1 LDAHNRIV
9 VQVPH
14 TFSKPVIA
22 KEHVGNRLREL
33 FIGYGLPLL
42 SVSVAIG
49 ATLLL
54 SQITREARSSAVFFL
69 AAIMVSSWYAGRPGG
84 FLAIG
89 LSVVSINFLFL
100 KPLAA
105 YSLTIYDLP
114 LVLVFCTLAVIITYL
129 VDFRRRSENQLRQTN
144 AQLEQVVAERTREL
158 AEAYRAKDEAL
169 AMVAHD
175 LRAPLT
181 SILGWIEIIEQDGIE
196 DDSVSQALAVI
207 KRNAVAEKQLVS
219 GLLDFSGIA
228 ADGCKLNL
236 QPVDLMRLLD
246 STRERFEPM
255 AAQKK
260 IKLEFETSEALLPI
274 EADSNRLFRVFDN
287 LLSNAL
293 KFTPDGGK
301 VEVRARPVGRNV
313 HIAISDT
320 GTGIDPAVLPYIFD
334 PFRRG
339 ATNDPESW
347 GLGLSIA
354 KHIVEAHGGS
364 VSVSARREEGK
375 GSTFT
380 VILPRDDQDELTR
393 VQKR

>member
-1 LDAHNRIV
+1 MSAHHRIV

-14 TFSKPVIA
+14 TFPRCDIA
-22 KEHVGNRLREL
+22 TERARNRLREI
-33 FIGYGLPLL
+33 FISYGLPLL

-54 SQITREARSSAVFFL
+54 SQVTREARSSAVFFL
-69 AAIMVSSWYAGRPGG
+69 AAIMVSTWYAGLPGG
-84 FLAIG
+84 FLTIG
-89 LSVVSINFLFL
+89 LSVVSIDFLFL

-105 YSLTIYDLP
+105 YSLTISALP

-129 VDFRRRSENQLRQTN
+129 VDFRRRSENRLRQTN
-144 AQLEQVVAERTREL
+144 ADLEHLVAERTREL
-158 AEAYRAKDEAL
+158 AEATRAKDEAL

-228 ADGCKLNL
+228 ASGFKLNL
-236 QPVDLMRLLD
+236 QSVDLMGLLD

-260 IKLEFETSEALLPI
+260 ITLKFETSELPPI
-274 EADSNRLFRVFDN
+274 EADSHRLFRVFDN
-287 LLSNAL
+287 LLSNAI
-293 KFTPDGGK
+293 KFTPGGGK
-301 VEVRARPVGRNV
+301 VDVRARPAGANV

-320 GTGIDPAVLPYIFD
+320 GPGIDPTLLPYIFD

-339 ATNDPESW
+339 ATTDPESW

-354 KHIVEAHGGS
+354 KHIVEAHAGS
-364 VSVSARREEGK
+364 INVAARKGE
-375 GSTFT
+375 GSTFIVT
-380 VILPRDDQDELTR
+380 LPCADPDELTR
-393 VQKR
+393 VQQR